1 MVVKFR
7 TPNGGVMHGR
17 PYTKA
22 EEADFYR
29 RAGSIVG
36 IYRGARTAPTS
47 PAPQQPPKAP
57 APQQPRVKTR
67 LA

>member
-47 PAPQQPPKAP
+47 QHRSSHRRHQHRSSRA
-57 APQQPRVKTR
+57 
-67 LA
+67 